1 MYNNND
7 NNDVYNNADDEG
19 DVNNGEATDDINDND
34 GEVGDND
41 NIKRQKKEGKK
52 KGDLRIKKGGEGG
65 GETEMEF
72 EEEREEGKRREGK
85 ALKRNGRCQ
94 SGGVKRN
101 RRWAKGKERITE

>member
-1 MYNNND
+1 MPTSTYIPSKALSYMYNNND

-52 KGDLRIKKGGEGG
+52 KGDLRIKKEGRG
-65 GETEMEF
+65 AE
-72 EEEREEGKRREGK
+72 KRRWS
-85 ALKRNGRCQ
+85 LKR
-94 SGGVKRN
+94 
-101 RRWAKGKERITE
+101 KERKGREGRGRP

>member
-1 MYNNND
+1 
-7 NNDVYNNADDEG
+7 
-19 DVNNGEATDDINDND
+19 
-34 GEVGDND
+34 
-41 NIKRQKKEGKK
+41 
-52 KGDLRIKKGGEGG
+52 
-65 GETEMEF
+65 MEF